1 MQNRLLNLKEVF
13 EMEKQNRLGREL
25 ETRETMQR
33 PTAWRPPEALPSPE
47 SREGWVHR
55 WIRTSILGASDPSNI
70 SAKLREGY
78 EPCKAEEYP
87 ELMLHANTE
96 GRFKGNV
103 EVGGLVL
110 CRIPAEFMKQR
121 DAHFAAKNKQQMDSV
136 DNTFMQDNDP
146 RMAKFAERKSQVTFG
161 SGI

>member
-1 MQNRLLNLKEVF
+1 
-13 EMEKQNRLGREL
+13 
-25 ETRETMQR
+25 
-33 PTAWRPPEALPSPE
+33 
-47 SREGWVHR
+47 
-55 WIRTSILGASDPSNI
+55 LGASDPSNI